1 VIDSVNVESELRAH
15 FQTGVDILQL
25 ALTQTEQTPNV
36 LGGWG
41 AQWNYQ
47 AAVFA
52 ILAWASVV
60 AVNQVEIAL
69 LSASDD
75 ELAALG
81 LQRLARH

>member
-1 VIDSVNVESELRAH
+1 MINPTALETELREQ
-15 FQTGVDILQL
+15 FKVGVDILQL

-60 AVNQVEIAL
+60 AANQVEIAL

-81 LQRLARH
+81 LQRVARH